1 VHLRAAVGL
10 EQRAVAGIQMSPI
23 LEHRAA
29 APTRDL
35 MAAGPLLPWSG
46 VELKLGPVCE
56 QIRE

>member
-10 EQRAVAGIQMSPI
+10 EQRAVAGIQI